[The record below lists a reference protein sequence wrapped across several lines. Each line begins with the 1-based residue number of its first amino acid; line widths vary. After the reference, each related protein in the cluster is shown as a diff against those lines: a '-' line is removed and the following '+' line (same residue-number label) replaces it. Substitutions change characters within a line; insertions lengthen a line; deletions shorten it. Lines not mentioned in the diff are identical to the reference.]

1 MSEIYFKPLYNL
13 DDSILNRQPALE
25 FPRVA
30 DSVLSGIMEG
40 LIEQGY
46 SEKMAKCFITSK
58 ILRCE
63 LDGNLEDGL
72 KNFGKFY
79 AKTIAFSYYG
89 DCERY
94 AEEG

>member
-1 MSEIYFKPLYNL
+1 MIYFKPL
-13 DDSILNRQPALE
+13 DDLSTSILDRKPALSY
-25 FPRVA
+25 PRVA
-30 DSVLSGIMEG
+30 DSVISGIIQG

-46 SEKMAKCFITSK
+46 TEEMAETFITSK

-72 KNFGKFY
+72 KDFGKFY
-79 AKTIAFSYYG
+79 AKTVAFSYFQ

-94 AEEG
+94 AKE